1 MNHIYIIYTH
11 IHTNSINYENEQINI
26 QLCTYILTMNLN
38 ENEKKIEGRQK
49 KNEIFRTNIIESDKT
64 MAETR

>member
-1 MNHIYIIYTH
+1 
-11 IHTNSINYENEQINI
+11 
-26 QLCTYILTMNLN
+26 MNLN